1 MLSRAKKPTPSSRI
15 LGFGLVW
22 FKTNFVL
29 IASAENVKAIPMTN
43 HMTKTLPSLLC
54 AFAIV
59 FSAALAYAQNATS
72 VTVSEPG
79 TAVPNP
85 TPTAPD
91 PFLRVEILENQSPTQ
106 ALAQA
111 KILHKLGDHPRAAA
125 LLRGL
130 IAQHAAEN
138 LEAHLLLR
146 RVLIDAQKPG
156 HLGNALVELTR
167 AYKLHGHSSKA
178 VATLNELRVISASHP
193 ALNELSQEISPPK
206 NLASPAHGAARFRSF
221 LGIFVFLAIAY
232 LLSSNRKAIRYRIV
246 FWGIGLQF
254 LFAFIILWSPPG
266 RIVFDAA
273 RVAIEKILSFTDAG
287 SSFLFGNL
295 YNGIAASGATGPVQY
310 VDGSTGDLQSFGVIF
325 ALHILPTVIFFGTLM
340 AVLYHLGIIQK
351 VVQAIAWLMSKTMGT
366 SGSESLSA
374 AGNIFVGQTEAPLL
388 IKPYVG
394 SMTVSELMAVMVGG
408 FATVAGGVLA
418 AYARFGIDPGH
429 LLAAS
434 VMSAPAALVVAKILY
449 PETEISKTQAGNLE
463 TPKAETK
470 NILDAATAGATDGL
484 KLALNVGAMLLAFI
498 SLVAMLDWMLGG
510 IGSLV
515 GFDGLSLSYVFGLLF
530 YPLSWCMGVDGP
542 DLMTFGQLLG
552 TKIAINEFVAFV
564 DLGAASA
571 TMSARSTTIA
581 TYALCGFANF
591 SSIGIQIGGI
601 SSIAPERRSEL
612 AMIGLKAMAGGA
624 MASWLTACVAG
635 LLL

>member
-1 MLSRAKKPTPSSRI
+1 MLSRDKKPTLSHR
-15 LGFGLVW
+15 LLEFGEVW
-22 FKTNFVL
+22 FKAKFVV
-29 IASAENVKAIPMTN
+29 IPSAENVKRIPMT
-43 HMTKTLPSLLC
+43 HHKLKILFGYVCALLVTLG
-54 AFAIV
+54 
-59 FSAALAYAQNATS
+59 ALPIHAQNAT
-72 VTVSEPG
+72 PI
-79 TAVPNP
+79 ANP
-85 TPTAPD
+85 ETPTELPQ
-91 PFLRVEILENQSPTQ
+91 PYLEVEYLKNQTADQ
-106 ALAQA
+106 GLAAA
-111 KILHKLGDHPRAAA
+111 KLLHKLGDHPRASAI
-125 LLRGL
+125 LRGL
-130 IAQHAAEN
+130 LEDKTRDN
-138 LEAHLLLR
+138 LRAHQLLR
-146 RVLIDAQKPG
+146 RVLIDAQEPK
-156 HLGNALVELTR
+156 LLEEVLVDLTR
-167 AYKLHGHSSKA
+167 AYHQHGHSPQA
-178 VATLNELRVISASHP
+178 AATLNELQTLAPDHP
-193 ALNELSQEISPPK
+193 ALSQLAVELTPK
-206 NLASPAHGAARFRSF
+206 KSLESEADSYARYRSF
-221 LGIFVFLAIAY
+221 LGILVFLAIAY

-266 RIVFDAA
+266 RIAFDAA

-295 YNGIAASGATGPVQY
+295 YNGIVASGPSGPVQY
-310 VDGSTGDLQSFGVIF
+310 VDGTTGDLQSFGVIF
-325 ALHILPTVIFFGTLM
+325 AFHILPTVIFFGALM
-340 AVLYHLGIIQK
+340 AVLYHIGIIQR
-351 VVQAIAWLMSKTMGT
+351 VVKAIAWLMSKTMGT

-394 SMTVSELMAVMVGG
+394 GMTVSELMAVMVGG

-449 PETEISKTQAGNLE
+449 PETESSKTQAGNLE
-463 TPKAETK
+463 TPTAETK
-470 NILDAATAGATDGL
+470 NILDAATAGASDGL

-510 IGSLV
+510 FGSLL
-515 GFDGLSLSYVFGLLF
+515 GFDGLSLSYVFGILF
-530 YPLSWCMGVDGP
+530 YPLSWCMGVDTP
-542 DLMTFGQLLG
+542 DLMAFGQLLG
-552 TKIAINEFVAFV
+552 TKVAINEFVAFV

>member
-1 MLSRAKKPTPSSRI
+1 MIEANTKLCRNLILMLV
-15 LGFGLVW
+15 GLHAPA
-22 FKTNFVL
+22 TGL
-29 IASAENVKAIPMTN
+29 
-43 HMTKTLPSLLC
+43 
-54 AFAIV
+54 
-59 FSAALAYAQNATS
+59 AQNAASAPEPQIAAQPAIDAFTQSIS
-72 VTVSEPG
+72 VG
-79 TAVPNP
+79 QL
-85 TPTAPD
+85 TPD
-91 PFLRVEILENQSPTQ
+91 QV
-106 ALAQA
+106 LAQA
-111 KILHKLGDHPRAAA
+111 KTMHTLGNHPKASA

-130 IAQHAAEN
+130 IEATQNEHLAA
-138 LEAHLLLR
+138 HQLLR
-146 RVLIDAQKPG
+146 RTLIDAQRPELLPAVL
-156 HLGNALVELTR
+156 LGL
-167 AYKLHGHSSKA
+167 SKA
-178 VATLNELRVISASHP
+178 YQSQNMSGKALATLEEVQ
-193 ALNELSQEISPPK
+193 ALDPNYPGLSQLIKELSPRDESQVAEVSGF
-206 NLASPAHGAARFRSF
+206 SRFRSL
-221 LGIFVFLAIAY
+221 LGIFAFLAIAY

-266 RIVFDAA
+266 RIMFDAA
-273 RVAIEKILSFTDAG
+273 RTAIEKILSFTDAG

-295 YNGIAASGATGPVQY
+295 YNGISASQGSGPVQY

-340 AVLYHLGIIQK
+340 AVLYHFGIIQRIVK
-351 VVQAIAWLMSKTMGT
+351 VIALLMSKTMGT

-394 SMTVSELMAVMVGG
+394 GMTVSELMAVMVGG

-434 VMSAPAALVVAKILY
+434 VMSAPAALVMAKILY
-449 PETEISKTQAGNLE
+449 PETEISKTQASNLE

-510 IGSLV
+510 VGSLL
-515 GFDGLSLSYVFGLLF
+515 GFDGLSLSYLFGILF
-530 YPLSWCMGVDGP
+530 YPLSWCMGVDNA

-552 TKIAINEFVAFV
+552 TKVAINEFVAFV

-571 TMSARSTTIA
+571 TMSPRSTAIA

-601 SSIAPERRSEL
+601 SSIAPQRRSEL

>member
-1 MLSRAKKPTPSSRI
+1 LAREKIHVKRFSPKNGEGRAMIRHNPRTH
-15 LGFGLVW
+15 L
-22 FKTNFVL
+22 L
-29 IASAENVKAIPMTN
+29 IACSI
-43 HMTKTLPSLLC
+43 
-54 AFAIV
+54 FIW
-59 FSAALAYAQNATS
+59 AAPLQALAQNATGPIQ
-72 VTVSEPG
+72 EPADEL
-79 TAVPNP
+79 TESL
-85 TPTAPD
+85 PD
-91 PFLRVEILENQSPTQ
+91 PFVQIQMPGAVSTED
-106 ALAQA
+106 AFA
-111 KILHKLGDHPRAAA
+111 KAHKLHQLGNLPGASAI
-125 LLRGL
+125 LRGV
-130 IAQHAAEN
+130 IAQN
-138 LEAHLLLR
+138 GNAHLQSHQLLR
-146 RVLIDAQKPG
+146 RVLIDAQKPA
-156 HLGNALVELTR
+156 HL
-167 AYKLHGHSSKA
+167 SSC
-178 VATLNELRVISASHP
+178 L
-193 ALNELSQEISPPK
+193 K
-206 NLASPAHGAARFRSF
+206 NLARAYFHHGLHAKVSQTIGEIRALSPQSPDIDKLAAELRSNEQKTASTQEGSYARYRSLLGIFAF
-221 LGIFVFLAIAY
+221 LGIGY

-254 LFAFIILWSPPG
+254 FLAVLILWSPPG

-287 SSFLFGNL
+287 SRFLFGNL
-295 YNGIAASGATGPVQY
+295 YNGVAPLGASGPVQY
-310 VDGSTGDLQSFGVIF
+310 VDGTTGDLSSFGVIF
-325 ALHILPTVIFFGTLM
+325 ALHILPTVIFFGALM
-340 AVLYHLGIIQK
+340 AVLYHFGIIQRIVK
-351 VVQAIAWLMSKTMGT
+351 TIAWVMSKTMGT

-394 SMTVSELMAVMVGG
+394 GMTISELMAVMVGG

-434 VMSAPAALVVAKILY
+434 VMSAPAALVMAKILY
-449 PETEISKTQAGNLE
+449 PEVEVSKTQASHLE
-463 TPKAETK
+463 TPQAETK

-498 SLVAMLDWMLGG
+498 SLVAMVDWMLGG
-510 IGSLV
+510 MGSMV
-515 GFDGLSLSYVFGLLF
+515 GIEGLSLSYVFGLMF
-530 YPLSWCMGVDGP
+530 YPLSWCMGVDTP

-564 DLGAASA
+564 DLGAAST

-601 SSIAPERRSEL
+601 SSIAPERRSDL

>member
-1 MLSRAKKPTPSSRI
+1 MNEAKLKLCPYLLFILIGLQSPT
-15 LGFGLVW
+15 
-22 FKTNFVL
+22 
-29 IASAENVKAIPMTN
+29 
-43 HMTKTLPSLLC
+43 SL
-54 AFAIV
+54 F
-59 FSAALAYAQNATS
+59 AQNANENLETQ
-72 VTVSEPG
+72 
-79 TAVPNP
+79 AVPE
-85 TPTAPD
+85 AILD
-91 PFLRVEILENQSPTQ
+91 PFEETIEVGDQSPEEV
-106 ALAQA
+106 LAQSRT
-111 KILHKLGDHPRAAA
+111 LHKLGNHPKACAK
-125 LLRGL
+125 LRGL
-130 IAQHAAEN
+130 IQATQNEY
-138 LEAHLLLR
+138 LSAHQLMR
-146 RVLIDAQKPG
+146 RVLIDAQKPE
-156 HLGNALVELTR
+156 HLPAALANLTR
-167 AYKLHGHSSKA
+167 AYQHHGLSGKA
-178 VATLNELRVISASHP
+178 IQTLQEIQALDPNYHELD
-193 ALNELSQEISPPK
+193 LLSQEL
-206 NLASPAHGAARFRSF
+206 NLNNKTQEEEVSTSGRFRSL
-221 LGIFVFLAIAY
+221 LGIFAFLGIAY

-266 RIVFDAA
+266 RIAFDAA
-273 RVAIEKILSFTDAG
+273 RTAIEKILSFTDAG

-295 YNGIAASGATGPVQY
+295 YNGIAATQGGGPVQY

-340 AVLYHLGIIQK
+340 AVLYHFGIIQRIVK
-351 VVQAIAWLMSKTMGT
+351 VFAWLMSKTMGT

-394 SMTVSELMAVMVGG
+394 GMTVSELMAVMVGG

-449 PETEISKTQAGNLE
+449 PETEISKTQASNLE

-510 IGSLV
+510 IGSMM
-515 GFDGLSLSYVFGLLF
+515 GFDGLSLSYLFGLLF
-530 YPLSWCMGVDGP
+530 YPLSWCMGVDSA

-552 TKIAINEFVAFV
+552 TKVAINEFVAFV

-571 TMSARSTTIA
+571 TMSPRSTAIA

-601 SSIAPERRSEL
+601 SSIAPQRRSEL

>member
-1 MLSRAKKPTPSSRI
+1 MLSRDKKPTPGPII
-15 LGFGLVW
+15 LDFEHLWSKPNSYFLPLMKMLRGHMS
-22 FKTNFVL
+22 NF
-29 IASAENVKAIPMTN
+29 
-43 HMTKTLPSLLC
+43 TKTILLRSIC
-54 AFAIV
+54 IFAIGLGLTP
-59 FSAALAYAQNATS
+59 ANAQNGTP
-72 VTVSEPG
+72 VPPRESEQILPEPVVQP
-79 TAVPNP
+79 A
-85 TPTAPD
+85 D
-91 PFLRVEILENQSPTQ
+91 PFSEVEILKDQSRGE
-106 ALAQA
+106 ALASA
-111 KILHKLGDHPRAAA
+111 KILHKLGDHARASAI
-125 LLRGL
+125 LRGL
-130 IAQHAAEN
+130 LKQSTSGDLSIHQ
-138 LEAHLLLR
+138 LLR
-146 RVLIDAQKPG
+146 RVLIDAQQPG
-156 HLGNALVELTR
+156 HLAGALVGLVR
-167 AYKLHGHSSKA
+167 SYQAHGNNA
-178 VATLNELRVISASHP
+178 QALATLNELKVISPNHSDIP
-193 ALNELSQEISPPK
+193 ALNQEIAPLK
-206 NLASPAHGAARFRSF
+206 KEAQVDDGYGRYRSF
-221 LGIFVFLAIAY
+221 LGILVFLGIAY

-266 RIVFDAA
+266 RLAFDAA
-273 RVAIEKILSFTDAG
+273 RTGIEKILSFTDAG

-295 YNGIAASGATGPVQY
+295 YNGIAASGGAGPVQY

-325 ALHILPTVIFFGTLM
+325 AFHILPTVIFFGTLM
-340 AVLYHLGIIQK
+340 AVLYHLGLIQK
-351 VVQAIAWLMSKTMGT
+351 IVQSIAWLMSKTMGT

-394 SMTVSELMAVMVGG
+394 GMTVSELMAVMVGG

-449 PETEISKTQAGNLE
+449 PETELSKTQAGNLE
-463 TPKAETK
+463 TPQAETK
-470 NILDAATAGATDGL
+470 NILDAATTGASDGL

-510 IGSLV
+510 VGSLL
-515 GFDGLSLSYVFGLLF
+515 GFEALSLSYVFGLLF
-530 YPLSWCMGVDGP
+530 YPLSWCMGVDIP

-571 TMSARSTTIA
+571 TMSPRSTTIA